1 MTATLRIGPK
11 ERDTLHWLMCRRL
24 FILGQD
30 PPGLACKEGVSTDD
44 LAEEFGEDL
53 RLMEDLGWEVE
64 SDSAAVDLTMP
75 AESLARALK
84 RLRRDARRAPQEEPH
99 ELEPKGSDPDRWKR
113 FRQAV
118 DVCEELLDL
127 LDSPHRRGDRG
138 PVSAPCPLA
147 GAEEELKPYAPVPDG
162 LIMAAIARGECH
174 ERSPEVWVCVVAE
187 HLGCKPTAKTAAA
200 LHPRLEDLRRDGW
213 LNRSEKQDREYW
225 SLTGAGRDELT
236 KRREE
241 GAVGKLP
248 ESPQHRAWRKAR
260 MGAALRIDGFK
271 SAVGDALEAADGVLT
286 RYGEPAS
293 AVWFSLAERLSAAAW
308 RLGSADHCLYEWMEP
323 EDGEADVDERPG
335 PAPGRRTTSAWD
347 QNDTRELGGAP

>member
-1 MTATLRIGPK
+1 MTPSTIGIGPK

-30 PPGLACKEGVSTDD
+30 PPGLACKEGVSSDE
-44 LAEEFGEDL
+44 LAVEFGEDL

-64 SDSAAVDLTMP
+64 GDSAAVDLTMP
-75 AESLARALK
+75 AESLARTLK
-84 RLRRDARRAPQEEPH
+84 RLRRDARRAPHEEPH
-99 ELEPKGSDPDRWKR
+99 ELEPKGSDPDRWER

-127 LDSPHRRGDRG
+127 LDLPHRRGDPG

-147 GAEEELKPYAPVPDG
+147 AIDEGLKPYAPVPDG
-162 LIMAAIARGECH
+162 LIMAALARGECH
-174 ERSPEVWVCVVAE
+174 QRSTEVWVFVVAE
-187 HLGCKPTAKTAAA
+187 HLGFEPTAKTTAA
-200 LHPRLEDLRRDGW
+200 LHPRLEDLRRGGW
-213 LNRSEKQDREYW
+213 LSRSEKQDREHW
-225 SLTGAGRDELT
+225 SLTAAGREEPT

-241 GAVGKLP
+241 STVGELP

-260 MGAALRIDGFK
+260 VAAALRIDGFK
-271 SAVGDALEAADGVLT
+271 GDMGDALEAADGVLA

-293 AVWFSLAERLSAAAW
+293 AEWFSLAKRLSAAAW
-308 RLGSADHCLYEWMEP
+308 RLGSANHCLYEWMEP
-323 EDGEADVDERPG
+323 EDGEPDVDERPG

-347 QNDTRELGGAP
+347 QNDTES